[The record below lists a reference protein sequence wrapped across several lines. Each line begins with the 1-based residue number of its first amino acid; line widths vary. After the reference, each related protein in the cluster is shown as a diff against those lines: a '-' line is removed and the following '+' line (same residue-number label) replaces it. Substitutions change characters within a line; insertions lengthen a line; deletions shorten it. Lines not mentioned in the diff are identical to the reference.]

1 MPSISMV
8 ELRQDAEGVL
18 RRVKQGEN
26 LILTYRGKP
35 AARLTPYATSAP
47 QPDDP
52 LYRLADLAAPG
63 GESLQNDQI
72 DAIVYGR

>member
-1 MPSISMV
+1 MSSISMV

-18 RRVKQGEN
+18 RRIKQGEN
-26 LILTYRGKP
+26 LILTYRGRP
-35 AARLTPYATSAP
+35 AARLMPYTTSVP

-52 LYRLADLAAPG
+52 LYRLPDLAASG
-63 GESLQNDQI
+63 GESLRNEQI

>member
-8 ELRQDAEGVL
+8 ELRKDAEGVL

-35 AARLTPYATSAP
+35 AARLAPYATSAP
-47 QPDDP
+47 RPDDP

-63 GESLQNDQI
+63 GESLRNEQI
-72 DAIVYGR
+72 DAIVYGG

>member
-52 LYRLADLAAPG
+52 LYRLTDLAAPG
-63 GESLQNDQI
+63 GESLRNEEI
-72 DAIVYGR
+72 DEIVYGG

>member
-1 MPSISMV
+1 MSSISMV

-35 AARLTPYATSAP
+35 AARLTPYAMSAP

-52 LYRLADLAAPG
+52 LYRLPDLAAPG
-63 GESLQNDQI
+63 GESLRNEEI
-72 DAIVYGR
+72 DAIVYGG

>member
-1 MPSISMV
+1 MSSISMV

-35 AARLTPYATSAP
+35 AARLSPYAKSPP

-52 LYRLADLAAPG
+52 LYRLPDLAAPG
-63 GESLQNDQI
+63 GEALRNEEI
-72 DAIVYGR
+72 DAIVYGG